1 MVLDEHPLPLNH
13 SSLGFYV
20 KELSSV
26 ISKRSFVL
34 FDFVLFLILFIQGI
48 SEVSLSS

>member
-1 MVLDEHPLPLNH
+1 MVLNEHPLPLNH

-26 ISKRSFVL
+26 ISKRSFVF
-34 FDFVLFLILFIQGI
+34 FDFVLFLFLFIQGMN
-48 SEVSLSS
+48 EVSLSS

>member
-26 ISKRSFVL
+26 ISKRSFVF
-34 FDFVLFLILFIQGI
+34 FDFVLFLFLFIR
-48 SEVSLSS
+48 E